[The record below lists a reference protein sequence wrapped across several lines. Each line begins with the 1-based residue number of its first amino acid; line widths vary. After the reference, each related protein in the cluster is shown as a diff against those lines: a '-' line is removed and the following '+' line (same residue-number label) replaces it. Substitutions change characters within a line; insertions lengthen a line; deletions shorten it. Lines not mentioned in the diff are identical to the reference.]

1 MLSND
6 VLNDASN
13 DLTRWTHNLSQIS
26 TYSLASLARKVNCVR
41 YPPRGCNGF
50 WDRVCRRKEKN
61 ILIIHTKN
69 ISKRSK
75 SIQPVKIQYILYKF
89 YQRCM
94 SYFTIK
100 SPYKSIRH

>member
-1 MLSND
+1 MSG
-6 VLNDASN
+6 
-13 DLTRWTHNLSQIS
+13 I
-26 TYSLASLARKVNCVR
+26 
-41 YPPRGCNGF
+41 PPEAATVSGIESA
-50 WDRVCRRKEKN
+50 DEKEKN

-94 SYFTIK
+94 SCFTIK